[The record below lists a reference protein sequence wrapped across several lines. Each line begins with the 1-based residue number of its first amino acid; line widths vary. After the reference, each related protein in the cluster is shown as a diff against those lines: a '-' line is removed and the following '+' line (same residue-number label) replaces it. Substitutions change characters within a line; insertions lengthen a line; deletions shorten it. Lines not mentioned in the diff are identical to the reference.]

1 MITLGNLEVDK
12 PDQEGTE
19 DKLEGFEGSQKMDT
33 LEEGVVGN
41 LVEDNR

>member
-19 DKLEGFEGSQKMDT
+19 DKLEGFEDS